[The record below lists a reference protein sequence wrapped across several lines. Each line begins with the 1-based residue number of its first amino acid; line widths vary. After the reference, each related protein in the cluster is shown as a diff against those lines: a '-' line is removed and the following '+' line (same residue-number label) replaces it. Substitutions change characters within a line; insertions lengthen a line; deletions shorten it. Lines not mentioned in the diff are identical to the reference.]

1 MAHGLR
7 PTVLM
12 SDLSVATRPW
22 TCPFCPLLCDDF
34 GVEAGADG
42 ALSLVG
48 SACPRAGAALGRFSS
63 PASAAT
69 PALQG
74 QLCDLDTAITAAARL
89 LAASRQPL
97 FGGLGTDVAGAR
109 ALYALACATGA
120 ICDAAQGQP
129 LMQGV
134 RALQDRGGFSTTL
147 AELRT
152 RADLV
157 LCFGG
162 LPTARHPEFLNRA
175 GLAVDDPR
183 LLVLAEGEG
192 DDLFDAAARLAAL
205 IEGRAAAGAPA
216 ALAAAAQRLQAA
228 RYAVL
233 VYETSRLGRNGALVI
248 EMLQRVVATLNRS
261 TRAATLALGGGDGAA
276 TVNQV
281 FTWLSGLPL
290 RSRLGPQGLEH
301 EPLVFDAGRLCADGA
316 VDLLLWV
323 ASFGTEAPPPPPN
336 TLPRIVLG
344 HPSLAGVAGTDADV
358 FIPVATPG
366 IGSDGHLFRTDGAV
380 LMPLHPVR
388 PETLPTVAEVLRRL
402 SAALAVVSA

>member
-7 PTVLM
+7 PA
-12 SDLSVATRPW
+12 ATMNDPSRLRAAPW
-22 TCPFCPLLCDDF
+22 TCPFCPLLCDSF
-34 GVEAGADG
+34 GVDAGADDRL
-42 ALSLVG
+42 ALAG
-48 SACPRAGAALGRFSS
+48 SDCPRAAAALARFGAA
-63 PASAAT
+63 ASTAT
-69 PALQG
+69 PMQQG
-74 QLCDLDTAITAAARL
+74 QPCDLDSAIAAAARL
-89 LAASRQPL
+89 LLTSRQPL

-120 ICDAAQGQP
+120 ICDAAHGTA

-147 AELRT
+147 AELHN

-162 LPTARHPEFLNRA
+162 LPLDKHPEFFRRA
-175 GLAVDDPR
+175 GIAVDDTR
-183 LLVLAEGEG
+183 VLVLAEPG
-192 DDLFDAAARLAAL
+192 DPFDAAAALAAL
-205 IEGRAAAGAPA
+205 VEGRAVAAAPP
-216 ALAAAAQRLQAA
+216 ALVAAAQRLQAA
-228 RYAVL
+228 RYAVI
-233 VYETSRLGRNGALVI
+233 VYESARLGPQGALLI

-261 TRAATLALGGGDGAA
+261 TRAAALALGGGDGAA

-301 EPLVFDAGRLCADGA
+301 EPLAFDATRLCADGA

-323 ASFGTEAPPPPPN
+323 ASFGTEAAAPP
-336 TLPRIVLG
+336 TALPRIVIA
-344 HPSLAGVAGTDADV
+344 HPALADATAQV

-366 IGSDGHLFRTDGAV
+366 VGSDGHLFRTDAAV
-380 LMPLHPVR
+380 LMPLHALR
-388 PETLPTVAEVLRRL
+388 PETLPTADDVLRRL
-402 SAALAVVSA
+402 SAAMMVAA

>member
-1 MAHGLR
+1 
-7 PTVLM
+7 M
-12 SDLSVATRPW
+12 SDSSDAPW
-22 TCPFCPLLCDDF
+22 TCPFCPLLCDGF

-42 ALSLVG
+42 ALALAG
-48 SACPRAGAALGRFSS
+48 STCPRAGAALARF
-63 PASAAT
+63 ASAASTAT

-74 QLCDLDTAITAAARL
+74 RPCSLDAAIAAAAAL
-89 LAASRQPL
+89 LAAGRQPL

-109 ALYALACATGA
+109 ALYTLACATGA

-162 LPTARHPEFLNRA
+162 LPLDKHPEFLRRA
-175 GLAVDDPR
+175 GLATDDAR
-183 LLVLAEGEG
+183 LLVLAEG

-205 IEGRAAAGAPA
+205 VEGRAAAGAPP
-216 ALAAAAQRLQAA
+216 ALLAAAQRLQAA
-228 RYAVL
+228 RYAVV
-233 VYETSRLGRNGALVI
+233 VYETAALGPHGALVI
-248 EMLQRVVATLNRS
+248 ELLQRVVATLNRS

-290 RSRLGPQGLEH
+290 RSRAGPRGLEH
-301 EPLVFDAGRLCADGA
+301 EPLVFDAARLCAGGA

-323 ASFGTEAPPPPPN
+323 ASFGTEAAPPPN

-344 HPSLAGVAGTDADV
+344 HPSLATDSADV

-388 PETLPTVAEVLRRL
+388 PETLPTVADVLRRL
-402 SAALAVVSA
+402 SAALVMPA